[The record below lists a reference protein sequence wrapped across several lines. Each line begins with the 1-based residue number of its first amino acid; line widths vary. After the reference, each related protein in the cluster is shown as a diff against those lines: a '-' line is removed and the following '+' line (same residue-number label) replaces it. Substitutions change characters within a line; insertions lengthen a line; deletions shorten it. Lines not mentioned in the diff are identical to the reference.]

1 MKLALRLIG
10 VLPVVFF
17 LVLFGCGEKKNQ
29 LGQIPIED
37 FFRNP
42 EKTQFQISPSGEHI
56 SFLQPYQNRLN
67 IVVEELATGKMTS
80 ITQIIENNV
89 SKYFWAND
97 DKLIFFSQR
106 DDSPNY
112 GMFSVNRDGSDQKEI
127 TPNPQAYIRLMDEL
141 QNNPDEI
148 LIGMNIRDKAI
159 FDVYRMNINSG
170 ETKIVAENPGNIAYF
185 KTDHEGKV
193 RVAIATDGV
202 NESLL
207 HRKDENSPFEVV
219 TTTNFKITMFPLF
232 FTFDNKSIYACS
244 NVGRD
249 KCAIVTLD
257 LSTGEEIDT
266 IFSHPEVD
274 VMGLKYSKA
283 RKKLLY
289 AGYSTWKSEAHFLDE
304 NAKIFREKLKNKI
317 GDIDIEFVGTDRQER
332 KLLFRTYDDISMGAY
347 YLYDFNIDSLTLL
360 SEVSPWL
367 NPKEM
372 AKMKPVKYKTRDGFI
387 VHGYLS
393 TPVGKEAKKLPT
405 VVIPHS
411 GLFTGRTHWGFNPE
425 VQFLANRGYAV
436 LIINN
441 RGTIGYGR
449 KFWEASFKQ
458 WGGAVQNDITDG
470 VKWLTQEGISDPAKI
485 AIYGKNFSGFSAL
498 QGLAMT
504 PDLYSCAINYS
515 GPINL
520 FTYMREM
527 PAYWQPYLEMMYEIV
542 GHPEKD
548 ATLFKEIS
556 PIFLTEKIN
565 KPVMI
570 VMGEKDPHAS
580 VTEVNRFVK
589 NLLKRD
595 IPVTY
600 IVKKDE
606 GRSFQKEENK
616 IELYQAMETFLET
629 NLPR

>member
-1 MKLALRLIG
+1 MKLAFRLLG
-10 VLPVVFF
+10 VLSLVF
-17 LVLFGCGEKKNQ
+17 LMGLMGCGEKNNQ
-29 LGQIPIED
+29 PGRIPIED

-42 EKTQFQISPSGEHI
+42 EKTQFRISPSGEHI

-67 IVVEELATGKMTS
+67 IVVEELSTGKMTS
-80 ITQIIENNV
+80 ITQITENNV
-89 SKYFWAND
+89 SKHFWAND
-97 DKLIFFSQR
+97 DKLLFFSQR

-112 GMFSVNRDGSDQKEI
+112 GLFSVNRDGSDQKEI
-127 TPNPQAYIRLMDEL
+127 TPNPEAYIRLMDEL
-141 QNNPDEI
+141 PNNPDEI

-193 RVAIATDGV
+193 RLAIATDGV

-207 HRKDENSPFEVV
+207 HRKDEDSPFEVV
-219 TTTNFKITMFPLF
+219 VTSNFKITLFPLF

-249 KCAIVTLD
+249 KCAVVTLD
-257 LSTGEEIDT
+257 LNTGQEIDT
-266 IFSHPEVD
+266 IFSHPDVD
-274 VMGLKYSKA
+274 VMDLNYSKA
-283 RKKLLY
+283 GKKLLY
-289 AGYSTWKSEAHFLDE
+289 AEYSTWKSEAHFLDE
-304 NAKIFREKLKNKI
+304 NAKVFREKLKKKI
-317 GDIDIEFVGTDRQER
+317 GDIDIEFVGMDRKEY
-332 KLLFRTYDDISMGAY
+332 KMLFRTYDDLSMGAY
-347 YLYDFNIDSLTLL
+347 YLYNFTNDSLTLL

-372 AKMKPVKYKTRDGFI
+372 AKMKPVKYTSRDGFT

-393 TPVGKEAKKLPT
+393 TPVGMKAKNLPT
-405 VVIPHS
+405 VVIPHA

-441 RGTIGYGR
+441 RGVVGYGR

-458 WGGAVQNDITDG
+458 WGGTVQDDITDG
-470 VKWLTQEGISDPAKI
+470 VKWLIAEGIADPSRV

-498 QGLAMT
+498 AGLVNT

-527 PAYWQPYLEMMYEIV
+527 PAYWQTYLEMMYEIV

-548 ATLFKEIS
+548 AALFKDIS
-556 PIFLTEKIN
+556 PIFLTDKIN
-565 KPVMI
+565 KPVMMA
-570 VMGEKDPHAS
+570 VGEKDPHTS

-589 NLLKRD
+589 SLLKRD

-606 GRSFQKEENK
+606 GRVFQKEENK
-616 IELYQAMETFLET
+616 IELYRAMEQFLEI